1 MNKFYFVQSSYTA
14 PKACAMELEIR
25 RDATNR
31 YLHHIIREDDIPAIV
46 EELQELQADY
56 CSANRR
62 VRQVEIKAHEN
73 PMVDGL
79 RYIYIGNSFL
89 SLIEVK
95 GSEKEAA
102 ASDATCGTSA
112 AVVLYSFSP
121 SAVGSILSPVEGSL
135 LDGYGFVSFRRFKS
149 MPSHMTASCSF
160 VMARLR
166 SRLGGRFFTSW
177 IFSSNSLRSRL
188 FSMISCNLSIILN
201 IENK

>member
-1 MNKFYFVQSSYTA
+1 MNKFYFVQSSYAA

-31 YLHHIIREDDIPAIV
+31 YLHHIIREDNIPAIV

-73 PMVDGL
+73 PMLDDL

-95 GSEKEAA
+95 GSEKEARASEIFNDGWWNCLESFALQIEYSLMDQTLEDALYEIMSDAGVYGPEAHLRA
-102 ASDATCGTSA
+102 AS
-112 AVVLYSFSP
+112 
-121 SAVGSILSPVEGSL
+121 I
-135 LDGYGFVSFRRFKS
+135 GFD
-149 MPSHMTASCSF
+149 
-160 VMARLR
+160 RLR
-166 SRLGGRFFTSW
+166 DIVERYAETKFV
-177 IFSSNSLRSRL
+177 
-188 FSMISCNLSIILN
+188 
-201 IENK
+201 E

>member
-1 MNKFYFVQSSYTA
+1 MNKFYFVQSSYAA

-62 VRQVEIKAHEN
+62 VRQVEIKAHED

-102 ASDATCGTSA
+102 ASELFNDGWWNCLESFALMCEYYGLRDQALEDALFEVMEA
-112 AVVLYSFSP
+112 AGVYGPEAHLR
-121 SAVGSILSPVEGSL
+121 AGSIGSVRAREIVER
-135 LDGYGFVSFRRFKS
+135 YAETKFV
-149 MPSHMTASCSF
+149 
-160 VMARLR
+160 
-166 SRLGGRFFTSW
+166 
-177 IFSSNSLRSRL
+177 
-188 FSMISCNLSIILN
+188 
-201 IENK
+201 E

>member
-1 MNKFYFVQSSYTA
+1 MNKFYFVQSSYAAT
-14 PKACAMELEIR
+14 KACAMELEIR

-56 CSANRR
+56 CHANRR

-89 SLIEVK
+89 SLIEVE

-102 ASDATCGTSA
+102 ASELFNDGWWHCLESFALICGLNGLRDQTLEDALFDVMSDAGVSGPEA
-112 AVVLYSFSP
+112 HLRA
-121 SAVGSILSPVEGSL
+121 GSIGSVRVREIVER
-135 LDGYGFVSFRRFKS
+135 YAETKFV
-149 MPSHMTASCSF
+149 
-160 VMARLR
+160 
-166 SRLGGRFFTSW
+166 
-177 IFSSNSLRSRL
+177 
-188 FSMISCNLSIILN
+188 
-201 IENK
+201 E